1 MEHQPKTEPGLSSSD
16 HRNLE
21 DMSIHE
27 LVSVLRTS
35 FLTEDFDN
43 VEEVLVT
50 RDKKLQT
57 KILHLQEKFEMEK
70 LTRFQV
76 EEDVR
81 KREELCER
89 GKRAQQN
96 YEALLKEVKQKTSL
110 IERDNIGKPRKKDI
124 ELEFEVCELRKLNEK
139 WVDDSNDLGVGGLL
153 ENEKNACEVKNSEL
167 EKSEKKN
174 GEALAEITDFQ
185 DKDKQN
191 VEIGKDIEDNA
202 PLQTK
207 EQGCSRC
214 IIWYEISA
222 CISYYSYQYTV
233 FPMLFY
239 KL

>member
-1 MEHQPKTEPGLSSSD
+1 
-16 HRNLE
+16 
-21 DMSIHE
+21 MSIHE

-81 KREELCER
+81 KRGELCER

-96 YEALLKEVKQKTSL
+96 YETLLKEVKQKTSL

-153 ENEKNACEVKNSEL
+153 ENEKMHV
-167 EKSEKKN
+167 
-174 GEALAEITDFQ
+174 G
-185 DKDKQN
+185 
-191 VEIGKDIEDNA
+191 
-202 PLQTK
+202 
-207 EQGCSRC
+207 
-214 IIWYEISA
+214 
-222 CISYYSYQYTV
+222 
-233 FPMLFY
+233 
-239 KL
+239 